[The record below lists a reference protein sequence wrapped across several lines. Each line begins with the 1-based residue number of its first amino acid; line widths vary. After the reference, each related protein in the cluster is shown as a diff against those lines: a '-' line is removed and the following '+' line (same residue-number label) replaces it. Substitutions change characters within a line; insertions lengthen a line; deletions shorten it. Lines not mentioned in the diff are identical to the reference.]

1 MKKSNTVIYEVC
13 PHAPEVAPDAAAEAR
28 GLIVAEA
35 PEPHV
40 ALAVAAPDSA
50 VAAAMR

>member
-1 MKKSNTVIYEVC
+1 MKKSNTVIYAVC
-13 PHAPEVAPDAAAEAR
+13 PHAPEVAPDAA
-28 GLIVAEA
+28 AEA